1 MSFFTDFI
9 RSIWDRMLDN
19 KGKVTSTGG
28 FLFGIIVTLALKDL
42 YPDLE
47 ASYRRRIRQLRGVN
61 IPHPLPGQTDYVRL
75 EDHTRRNSKI
85 VTDPQ
90 DARRTH
96 DRDSVEEIPVGIE
109 GLIGNTPLIK
119 LRALSEAVGC
129 EILAKAEF
137 LNGAGNSPKDRVALS
152 MINHAEAE
160 GLLVPG
166 RGDIVY
172 EGTVGSTG
180 ISLAAFAPIHVY
192 LPVWFIIVDNVVVMK
207 LILHYNRCMPNDV
220 ATEKSTLLTNLGAT
234 VERVLPASII
244 DQDQFVNVARRRAE
258 EHTSSTNQKGQGFF
272 ADQFENTA
280 NYLAHQ
286 STTGPEIYAQC
297 SGRLDAF
304 VSGAGTGG
312 TISGV
317 ALALKPLLPNL
328 KVVLA
333 DPQGSGLYN
342 KVKFGVMF
350 SSTETEGTRRRH
362 QVDSVVEGVGINR
375 LTANFEAGMGLVD
388 DAVKVTDEQA
398 MRMARWVVQGEG
410 VFIGASSAVNLV
422 AAARVG
428 REVGKGG
435 RVVTIICDSGT
446 RHLSR
451 FWKGVGELAVS
462 GEEGSAELNLILDM
476 EK

>member
-1 MSFFTDFI
+1 MSFFTDLI
-9 RSIWDRMLDN
+9 RSIWDRILDN

-119 LRALSEAVGC
+119 LRALSKAVGC

-166 RGDIVY
+166 RGDVVY
-172 EGTVGSTG
+172 EGTY
-180 ISLAAFAPIHVY
+180 LAPMHAC
-192 LPVWFIIVDNVVVMK
+192 LSVWFIIVDNVVVTK

-258 EHTSSTNQKGQGFF
+258 EHTSSPDQQGQGFF

-280 NYLAHQ
+280 NYLSHQ

-342 KVKFGVMF
+342 KVKYGVMF

-398 MRMARWVVQGEG
+398 MRMARWVVQREG

-428 REVGKGG
+428 RDLGKNG

>member
-1 MSFFTDFI
+1 MSFLTDLL
-9 RSIWDRMLDN
+9 RSIWDRILDN

-90 DARRTH
+90 DVRRTH
-96 DRDSVEEIPVGIE
+96 DRDAAEKIAVGIE
-109 GLIGNTPLIK
+109 GMIGNTPLIK

-166 RGDIVY
+166 RGDVVY

-180 ISLAAFAPIHVY
+180 ISLAAVCRARGYGCYI
-192 LPVWFIIVDNVVVMK
+192 
-207 LILHYNRCMPNDV
+207 CMPNDV

-258 EHTSSTNQKGQGFF
+258 EHTSSSNQKGQGFF

-280 NYLAHQ
+280 NYLANQ

-297 SGRLDAF
+297 GGRLDAF

-342 KVKFGVMF
+342 KVKYGVMF

-398 MRMARWVVQGEG
+398 MRMARWVVQREG

-422 AAARVG
+422 AAVRVG
-428 REVGKGG
+428 RDLGKGG